1 VLALEAATRLTG
13 IKRLA
18 LYEAPFIVDDSRVTT
33 EHDWAQ
39 IREAVATN
47 RRSDAIRFF
56 LKTVGLPSVA
66 IALMRVMPVWSKLKA
81 VALTIRYD
89 GTIVQ
94 DNQKGEPLPAHRWA
108 SVTAA
113 TLIMDGGKSLAWIRH
128 GNWSLANVFQ
138 DSQYRTLEGQT
149 HMVNAKVQTPILV
162 EFFNGETSHQEFPLG
177 AASPAV
183 K

>member
-1 VLALEAATRLTG
+1 MLALEAATRLTG

-33 EHDWAQ
+33 KHDWAQ

-108 SVTAA
+108 SGLTIPHARRPDPHGKCEGA
-113 TLIMDGGKSLAWIRH
+113 DSHSGG
-128 GNWSLANVFQ
+128 
-138 DSQYRTLEGQT
+138 
-149 HMVNAKVQTPILV
+149 IL
-162 EFFNGETSHQEFPLG
+162 QR
-177 AASPAV
+177 
-183 K
+183 